1 MGRKRMP
8 PTRVKGVRLPAE
20 LWDEIAADAAE
31 RGVGANAE
39 AARRIES
46 APPRQTALGSRVL
59 VRADSLDACVAATL
73 ALAGCGL
80 LATRPPAKSGD
91 GGWECAVEA
100 PRDGAEG

>member
-1 MGRKRMP
+1 MGRRKMP
-8 PTRVKGVRLPAE
+8 PTRVKGVRLSKD
-20 LWDEIAADAAE
+20 LWDEVEADARK
-31 RGVGANAE
+31 RGVSANAE

-46 APPRQTALGSRVL
+46 ASHRQASPGSRVR
-59 VRADSLDACVAATL
+59 VQADSLDACVAAML

>member
-1 MGRKRMP
+1 M
-8 PTRVKGVRLPAE
+8 RV
-20 LWDEIAADAAE
+20 
-31 RGVGANAE
+31 
-39 AARRIES
+39 
-46 APPRQTALGSRVL
+46 Q
-59 VRADSLDACVAATL
+59 ADSLDACVAATL